1 MKRAQRQSAN
11 KPKGKSRVIEPSRL
25 TGVRGGALGIT
36 VTVPDP
42 DPHFM
47 EQQHNETLVR
57 L

>member
-25 TGVRGGALGIT
+25 TGVRGGVLGIT